1 MSSLTKSVQV
11 FTVCSGLFGA
21 GVAASVTAV
30 NTMRDN
36 QYKQAEIQ
44 KGLRG

>member
-1 MSSLTKSVQV
+1 MSGVTKSVQV

-21 GVAASVTAV
+21 GVVASFAAV

-44 KGLRG
+44 KGLRN